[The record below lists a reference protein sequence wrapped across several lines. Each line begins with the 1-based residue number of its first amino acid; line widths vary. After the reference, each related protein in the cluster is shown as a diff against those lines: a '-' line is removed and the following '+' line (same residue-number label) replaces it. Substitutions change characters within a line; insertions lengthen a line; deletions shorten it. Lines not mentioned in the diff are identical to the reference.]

1 MIGGFGC
8 GVGVSL
14 LLFLEEWCEYC
25 CARIC
30 AARLF
35 MIMLGRL
42 AGESVGWLVGG
53 GEGYR
58 YGVKDWIGV
67 RGDILVG
74 LEVQGGL
81 FFFFSFLG
89 GIKSYD
95 NLNTEEQFRVQ
106 EGWGGRKKKKK
117 KKEIPRR

>member
-1 MIGGFGC
+1 MTFHDHDVGPSRPTPPPPLLSFPGKFGDGSGGTRLQSVGRSVGCDSRSERMIGGFGC

-42 AGESVGWLVGG
+42 AGE
-53 GEGYR
+53 
-58 YGVKDWIGV
+58 
-67 RGDILVG
+67 
-74 LEVQGGL
+74 
-81 FFFFSFLG
+81 
-89 GIKSYD
+89 
-95 NLNTEEQFRVQ
+95 
-106 EGWGGRKKKKK
+106 
-117 KKEIPRR
+117 

>member
-53 GEGYR
+53 GGLPVRRKRLDRSTGR
-58 YGVKDWIGV
+58 YIG
-67 RGDILVG
+67 RFGGAERLV
-74 LEVQGGL
+74 L
-81 FFFFSFLG
+81 FSFL
-89 GIKSYD
+89 
-95 NLNTEEQFRVQ
+95 F
-106 EGWGGRKKKKK
+106 WGG
-117 KKEIPRR
+117 

>member
-1 MIGGFGC
+1 MVLGEPGCTVGRSVGCDSRSERMIGGFGC

-42 AGESVGWLVGG
+42 AGESVGWLGG
-53 GEGYR
+53 GLPYR
-58 YGVKDWIGV
+58 YGAKDWIMV
-67 RGDILVG
+67 RVI
-74 LEVQGGL
+74 
-81 FFFFSFLG
+81 
-89 GIKSYD
+89 Y
-95 NLNTEEQFRVQ
+95 
-106 EGWGGRKKKKK
+106 W
-117 KKEIPRR
+117 